1 VTFRESRQGFI
12 NECGYLVVHNSDSL
26 GCGERKVRILKAGG
40 YLIWT
45 IPLLANRI
53 RMRITSMMMLR
64 ARWETVAGAAS
75 TRTSRTTT
83 ATSRT
88 MNSIDII
95 KSLDCKVRKL

>member
-1 VTFRESRQGFI
+1 MTFRESRQGFI
-12 NECGYLVVHNSDSL
+12 NECGYLVVHNSDSH
-26 GCGERKVRILKAGG
+26 GKKGKVRILKAGG